1 MKQRILVAVVG
12 IPALLAVLCI
22 APAWATALLLAAL
35 SVIAAHELLTAV
47 SGPDKARRWTV
58 LPALCG
64 VLLLGQM
71 LEAAKSAL
79 DVLPAFAQQSGVD
92 AELTKFLLRVT
103 GIALTCE
110 LAAQLCRDAGS
121 GGLAQ
126 KVELGGKVVI
136 LCACLPLVRELSA
149 CALSLLD

>member
-1 MKQRILVAVVG
+1 MTLLKWIGMAACTAVMGAVLRGFGRRDMAVV
-12 IPALLAVLCI
+12 LE
-22 APAWATALLLAAL
+22 TA
-35 SVIAAHELLTAV
+35 
-47 SGPDKARRWTV
+47 
-58 LPALCG
+58 CG

-103 GIALTCE
+103 GIALICE

>member
-1 MKQRILVAVVG
+1 MVADHDAAEMDRDGGVRGGDGRCAARPWPKGHGCFAAEGVRILG
-12 IPALLAVLCI
+12 GCCGTTPAHI
-22 APAWATALLLAAL
+22 AALRTALDA
-35 SVIAAHELLTAV
+35 
-47 SGPDKARRWTV
+47 
-58 LPALCG
+58 
-64 VLLLGQM
+64 
-71 LEAAKSAL
+71 
-79 DVLPAFAQQSGVD
+79 LPAFAQQSGVD

-103 GIALTCE
+103 GIALICE

>member
-1 MKQRILVAVVG
+1 MTLLKWIGMAACAAGMGAVLRGLGRRDMAVV
-12 IPALLAVLCI
+12 LE
-22 APAWATALLLAAL
+22 TA
-35 SVIAAHELLTAV
+35 
-47 SGPDKARRWTV
+47 
-58 LPALCG
+58 CG

-103 GIALTCE
+103 GIALICE

>member
-58 LPALCG
+58 LPALCCCWPG
-64 VLLLGQM
+64 RCGP
-71 LEAAKSAL
+71 AA
-79 DVLPAFAQQSGVD
+79 PPW
-92 AELTKFLLRVT
+92 R
-103 GIALTCE
+103 
-110 LAAQLCRDAGS
+110 
-121 GGLAQ
+121 
-126 KVELGGKVVI
+126 
-136 LCACLPLVRELSA
+136 ACCWRRL
-149 CALSLLD
+149 

>member
-1 MKQRILVAVVG
+1 MTLLKWIGMGACAAVMGAVLRGFGRRDMAVV
-12 IPALLAVLCI
+12 LE
-22 APAWATALLLAAL
+22 TA
-35 SVIAAHELLTAV
+35 
-47 SGPDKARRWTV
+47 
-58 LPALCG
+58 CG

-92 AELTKFLLRVT
+92 VELTKFLLRVT
-103 GIALTCE
+103 GIALICE

>member
-1 MKQRILVAVVG
+1 MTLLKWIGMAACAAVMGVVLRGFGRRDMAVV
-12 IPALLAVLCI
+12 LE
-22 APAWATALLLAAL
+22 TA
-35 SVIAAHELLTAV
+35 
-47 SGPDKARRWTV
+47 
-58 LPALCG
+58 CG

-103 GIALTCE
+103 GIALICE

>member
-47 SGPDKARRWTV
+47 SGPGQGPAAGTV

-64 VLLLGQM
+64 VLLLGRQVFSWPG
-71 LEAAKSAL
+71 LEWRCWRRL
-79 DVLPAFAQQSGVD
+79 
-92 AELTKFLLRVT
+92 
-103 GIALTCE
+103 
-110 LAAQLCRDAGS
+110 
-121 GGLAQ
+121 
-126 KVELGGKVVI
+126 
-136 LCACLPLVRELSA
+136 
-149 CALSLLD
+149 

>member
-1 MKQRILVAVVG
+1 MTLLKWIGMAACAAVMGAVLRGLGRRDMAVV
-12 IPALLAVLCI
+12 LE
-22 APAWATALLLAAL
+22 TA
-35 SVIAAHELLTAV
+35 
-47 SGPDKARRWTV
+47 
-58 LPALCG
+58 CG
-64 VLLLGQM
+64 VLLGQM

-103 GIALTCE
+103 GIALICE

>member
-1 MKQRILVAVVG
+1 MTLLKWIGMAACAAVMGAVLRGFGRRDMAVV
-12 IPALLAVLCI
+12 LE
-22 APAWATALLLAAL
+22 TA
-35 SVIAAHELLTAV
+35 
-47 SGPDKARRWTV
+47 
-58 LPALCG
+58 CG

-103 GIALTCE
+103 GIALICE

-136 LCACLPLVRELSA
+136 LCACLPLVCELSA

>member
-1 MKQRILVAVVG
+1 MAACAAVMGAVLRGLGRRDMAVV
-12 IPALLAVLCI
+12 LE
-22 APAWATALLLAAL
+22 TA
-35 SVIAAHELLTAV
+35 
-47 SGPDKARRWTV
+47 
-58 LPALCG
+58 CG

-103 GIALTCE
+103 GIALICE

-126 KVELGGKVVI
+126 KVELSGKVVI

>member
-1 MKQRILVAVVG
+1 MTLLKWIGMAACAAVMGAVLRGFGRRDMAVV
-12 IPALLAVLCI
+12 
-22 APAWATALLLAAL
+22 
-35 SVIAAHELLTAV
+35 
-47 SGPDKARRWTV
+47 
-58 LPALCG
+58 
-64 VLLLGQM
+64 

-79 DVLPAFAQQSGVD
+79 DMLPAFAQQSGVD

-103 GIALTCE
+103 GIALICE

-126 KVELGGKVVI
+126 KVELSGKVVI
-136 LCACLPLVRELSA
+136 LCACLPLVRELSV

>member
-1 MKQRILVAVVG
+1 MVADHD
-12 IPALLAVLCI
+12 
-22 APAWATALLLAAL
+22 AAEMDRDGG
-35 SVIAAHELLTAV
+35 VRGGDGRCAARPWPKGHGCCA
-47 SGPDKARRWTV
+47 
-58 LPALCG
+58 CG

-79 DVLPAFAQQSGVD
+79 DALPAFAQQSGVD

-103 GIALTCE
+103 GIALICE

>member
-1 MKQRILVAVVG
+1 MTLLKWIGMAACAAVLAAVLRCLGRRDMAVV
-12 IPALLAVLCI
+12 LE
-22 APAWATALLLAAL
+22 TA
-35 SVIAAHELLTAV
+35 
-47 SGPDKARRWTV
+47 
-58 LPALCG
+58 CG

-71 LEAAKSAL
+71 LEAAKTAL

-103 GIALTCE
+103 GIALICE

>member
-1 MKQRILVAVVG
+1 MTLLKWIGMAACTAVMGAVLRSLGRRDMAVV
-12 IPALLAVLCI
+12 LE
-22 APAWATALLLAAL
+22 TA
-35 SVIAAHELLTAV
+35 
-47 SGPDKARRWTV
+47 
-58 LPALCG
+58 CG

-103 GIALTCE
+103 GIALICE

>member
-1 MKQRILVAVVG
+1 MTLLKWIWMAACAAVMGAVLRGLGRRDMAVV
-12 IPALLAVLCI
+12 LE
-22 APAWATALLLAAL
+22 TA
-35 SVIAAHELLTAV
+35 
-47 SGPDKARRWTV
+47 
-58 LPALCG
+58 CG

-103 GIALTCE
+103 GIALICE

>member
-1 MKQRILVAVVG
+1 MTLLKWIGMAACTAVMGAVLRGLGRRDMAVV
-12 IPALLAVLCI
+12 LE
-22 APAWATALLLAAL
+22 TA
-35 SVIAAHELLTAV
+35 
-47 SGPDKARRWTV
+47 
-58 LPALCG
+58 CG

-103 GIALTCE
+103 GVALICE

>member
-1 MKQRILVAVVG
+1 MTLLKWIGMAACAAVMGAVLRGLGRRDMAVV
-12 IPALLAVLCI
+12 LE
-22 APAWATALLLAAL
+22 TA
-35 SVIAAHELLTAV
+35 
-47 SGPDKARRWTV
+47 
-58 LPALCG
+58 CG

-71 LEAAKSAL
+71 LEAAKSA
-79 DVLPAFAQQSGVD
+79 LPAFAQQSGVD

-103 GIALTCE
+103 GIALICE

>member
-1 MKQRILVAVVG
+1 MTLLKWIGMSACAAVMGAVLRGLGRRDMAVV
-12 IPALLAVLCI
+12 LE
-22 APAWATALLLAAL
+22 TA
-35 SVIAAHELLTAV
+35 
-47 SGPDKARRWTV
+47 
-58 LPALCG
+58 CG

-92 AELTKFLLRVT
+92 AEMTKFLLRVT
-103 GIALTCE
+103 GIAMICE

>member
-1 MKQRILVAVVG
+1 MTLLKWIGMAACAAAMGAVLRGLGRRDMAVV
-12 IPALLAVLCI
+12 LE
-22 APAWATALLLAAL
+22 TA
-35 SVIAAHELLTAV
+35 
-47 SGPDKARRWTV
+47 
-58 LPALCG
+58 CG

-103 GIALTCE
+103 GIALICE

-136 LCACLPLVRELSA
+136 LCACPPLVRELSA

>member
-1 MKQRILVAVVG
+1 MTLLKWIGMAACAAVMGTVLRGFGRRDMAVV
-12 IPALLAVLCI
+12 LE
-22 APAWATALLLAAL
+22 TA
-35 SVIAAHELLTAV
+35 
-47 SGPDKARRWTV
+47 
-58 LPALCG
+58 CG

-79 DVLPAFAQQSGVD
+79 DALPTFAQQSGVD

-103 GIALTCE
+103 GIALICE

>member
-1 MKQRILVAVVG
+1 MTLLKCIGMAACAAVMGAVLRGLGRRDMAVV
-12 IPALLAVLCI
+12 LE
-22 APAWATALLLAAL
+22 TA
-35 SVIAAHELLTAV
+35 
-47 SGPDKARRWTV
+47 
-58 LPALCG
+58 CG

-103 GIALTCE
+103 GIALICE